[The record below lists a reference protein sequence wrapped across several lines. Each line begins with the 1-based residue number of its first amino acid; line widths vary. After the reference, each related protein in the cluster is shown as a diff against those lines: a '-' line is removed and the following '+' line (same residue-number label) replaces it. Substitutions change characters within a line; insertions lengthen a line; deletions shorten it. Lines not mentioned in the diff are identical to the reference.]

1 MRLELPA
8 SDGQRHVG
16 EPLVVE
22 ERPEVV
28 RQSTLRHFE
37 LHHVALTADV
47 DAIRYHWHF
56 AEYRQLVFG

>member
-47 DAIRYHWHF
+47 DAIRYH
-56 AEYRQLVFG
+56 